1 MYTGKGRGKIGMA
14 LMDPKKFPLYKGDG
28 GEQRLFKQY
37 KQVLKGTIK
46 GEDAAAI
53 RSAFDGE
60 FTAKAKEI
68 AKYEADMEIK
78 RAKSRMKQGK
88 QFMKMLTDKQ
98 KALMNKHNAHHTPKH
113 MAAMKKSMLA
123 GKTFTQA
130 HKIAKKK
137 VGN

>member
-1 MYTGKGRGKIGMA
+1 MYTGKGRGKIGKM
-14 LMDPKKFPLYKGDG
+14 LMNPKEFPLFKGDG
-28 GEQRLFKQY
+28 GEQRLFKEY

-78 RAKSRMKQGK
+78 RAKSRMKQGNS
-88 QFMKMLTDKQ
+88 L
-98 KALMNKHNAHHTPKH
+98 
-113 MAAMKKSMLA
+113 
-123 GKTFTQA
+123 
-130 HKIAKKK
+130 
-137 VGN
+137 

>member
-14 LMDPKKFPLYKGDG
+14 LMNPKEFPLYKGDR

-53 RSAFDGE
+53 RSAFDSE
-60 FTAKAKEI
+60 FPAKAKEM

-78 RAKSRMKQGK
+78 RSKSRMKQ
-88 QFMKMLTDKQ
+88 
-98 KALMNKHNAHHTPKH
+98 NK
-113 MAAMKKSMLA
+113 
-123 GKTFTQA
+123 
-130 HKIAKKK
+130 
-137 VGN
+137 

>member
-28 GEQRLFKQY
+28 GEQRLFKEY

-88 QFMKMLTDKQ
+88 
-98 KALMNKHNAHHTPKH
+98 
-113 MAAMKKSMLA
+113 
-123 GKTFTQA
+123 
-130 HKIAKKK
+130 
-137 VGN
+137 